1 MYSECTKDE
10 LIARIQSLEKEN
22 HFYKCL
28 MDAFPVNVFV
38 KDTDCRYTITSRK
51 CDELNGVE
59 RGGLKGK
66 TDFDIQGSRDVAQS
80 FYEDDQQILRD
91 KVGSRMFSPAVCGE
105 SVKYFDI
112 FKEPI
117 LDEDGNILGILGMVV
132 DPGEEILTSDKER
145 SDSIAYNEDYKYEN
159 NLMFDYNLATSEAMI
174 LVKPAEYD
182 FLPNHT
188 DSFADYIEE
197 HEYLDAENVNKIKR
211 LFDKIRNGKSQCGGV
226 IQFFNNDGNSKYA
239 LVNVNALYGKDG
251 KASRVMCLIRTIDE
265 ITAHNEKKKHIIK
278 DVSARFNN
286 ILSDAFEK
294 IIYVSPGR
302 NWYHVIKNNTGDMLD
317 STGTYEN
324 LKSVWRNAIS
334 EKEWEQFNEMHANG
348 DFKKNETRHG
358 VTIFRARSNAT
369 SEDYRWKEVTIF
381 SKASEDDEKSFI
393 IAITDIEDD
402 VCEENR
408 VKRHDTNRQI
418 IDVLSTIVEY
428 RDLESGEHIK
438 RIEDL
443 SAILL
448 REYSKMSDNA
458 GFTEEEIKIISAAA
472 AMHDIG
478 KIAIS
483 DTILLKP
490 GKLTKEEYDNMKE
503 HTVKGSELV
512 RTVASIQDKDYARYC
527 YEICRYHHE
536 RYDGKGYPEGL
547 SGDDIPI
554 AAQIV
559 SIVDVYDALVS
570 KRCYK
575 DAYAKEKA
583 YEMIKNG
590 ECGIF
595 SDKIMNCF
603 DNCIHEIEALYA

>member
-1 MYSECTKDE
+1 MGLYKINDWGEFMYSECTKDE
-10 LIARIQSLEKEN
+10 LIARIQSLEEEN

-38 KDTDCRYTITSRK
+38 KDTDCRYAITSRV

-66 TDFDIQGSRDVAQS
+66 TDFDIQGSRDVAQN

-91 KVGSRMFSPAVCGE
+91 KVGSRMFSPAVCGDA
-105 SVKYFDI
+105 VKYFDI

-117 LDEDGNILGILGMVV
+117 LDEDGNMLGILGMVV
-132 DPGEEILTSDKER
+132 DPGEAILTSDKEK
-145 SDSIAYNEDYKYEN
+145 SDTINYINDYKYEN
-159 NLMFDYNLATSEAMI
+159 NLMFDYNLVTSETMI
-174 LVKPAEYD
+174 LVKPEEFD
-182 FLPNHT
+182 FLPNHM
-188 DSFADYIEE
+188 DSFSDYIEE
-197 HEYLDAENVNKIKR
+197 HGYLDSENANKIKR
-211 LFDKIRNGKSQCGGV
+211 LFDKIRNGKNQCGGV
-226 IQFFNNDGNSKYA
+226 IQFYNDNGDSKYA

-251 KASRVMCLIRTIDE
+251 KASRVMCFIRSIDE
-265 ITAHNEKKKHIIK
+265 IAAHSEMRKHIIK

-286 ILSDAFEK
+286 ILSDAYEK
-294 IIYVSPGR
+294 IIYASPGR
-302 NWYHVIKNNTGDMLD
+302 NWYHVIKNSTGDMLEA
-317 STGTYEN
+317 SGTYMN
-324 LKSVWRNAIS
+324 LKNVWQSVVS
-334 EKEWEQFNEMHANG
+334 EKEWQQFNEMYADS
-348 DFKKNETRHG
+348 DFKRNETRQG
-358 VTIFRARSNAT
+358 VTLFRTRSNAG
-369 SEDYRWKEVTIF
+369 SDDYRWKEVTIF
-381 SKASEDDEKSFI
+381 SQASEDDDKSYI
-393 IAITDIEDD
+393 VAIADIEDD
-402 VCEENR
+402 VREENR
-408 VKRHDTNRQI
+408 VRRHDTNRQI

-438 RIEDL
+438 RIEEL

-448 REYSKMSDNA
+448 REYSKIYTNSGFSD
-458 GFTEEEIKIISAAA
+458 EEIKIISAAA

-483 DTILLKP
+483 DSILLKP

-512 RTVASIQDKDYARYC
+512 RTVASIQDRDYARYC

-536 RYDGKGYPEGL
+536 RYDGNGYPEGL

-595 SDKIMNCF
+595 SDKIMN
-603 DNCIHEIEALYA
+603 